1 MDRKRGL
8 NRAKDFSFVNP
19 WIRYFLFFFSFVFWV
34 FSLLIVAVGVYAKI
48 QKATDAVRNTFLIDP
63 AVILI
68 VFSLS
73 LTLVFLTQLAIAVLG
88 FFYSEQTRDAL
99 GKFVKKA
106 VVHYRDDLDLQ
117 NLMDHIQKEVLWS
130 IPRLLHIPEHLTYTE
145 PPKKDHEAAYVCCFG
160 LAGGFPHVTDAS
172 CTPRVSSCD
181 IPLPSAHRP
190 GFLTGEAQTGRMLFT
205 GCSSQQDHVSK
216 YTLCSALP
224 PSLSLFFSPS
234 SNAAG
239 GTTTQTGLG
248 TCTLI
253 VRMRTRAP
261 SAVPCLTPAAL
272 LFLERL

>member
-1 MDRKRGL
+1 M
-8 NRAKDFSFVNP
+8 
-19 WIRYFLFFFSFVFWV
+19 
-34 FSLLIVAVGVYAKI
+34 
-48 QKATDAVRNTFLIDP
+48 
-63 AVILI
+63 
-68 VFSLS
+68 
-73 LTLVFLTQLAIAVLG
+73 
-88 FFYSEQTRDAL
+88 
-99 GKFVKKA
+99 KKA

-130 IPRLLHIPEHLTYTE
+130 IPRLLHIPEHLTFTE

-216 YTLCSALP
+216 YTLCSALS

-272 LFLERL
+272 LFLER